1 MNSVQ
6 LPVIQAENLLKT
18 ANYDWIDNIYRGS
31 IPETANNDGTTTDI
45 VITESENTPS
55 NYANSQF
62 KHWGLGVE
70 VQIFYKK
77 ANQTDILSAEI
88 ELAKMFITNG
98 WRVDQSKNHI
108 KDPDTKQTTKV
119 FYFTKI
125 EII

>member
-1 MNSVQ
+1 MQ

-18 ANYDWIDNIYRGS
+18 VNYDWIDNIYRGS
-31 IPETANNDGTTTDI
+31 IPESADNAGTTTDV
-45 VITESENTPS
+45 VITESENAPS

-62 KHWGLGVE
+62 KHWALGVE

-77 ANQTDILSAEI
+77 ANQIEILSAEI
-88 ELAKMFITNG
+88 ELAKMFIANG
-98 WRVDQSKNHI
+98 WRVEQSKNHT
-108 KDPDTKQTTKV
+108 KDPDTGQVTKV

>member
-1 MNSVQ
+1 MQ

-18 ANYDWIDNIYRGS
+18 VNYDWIDNIYRGS
-31 IPETANNDGTTTDI
+31 IPKSANNAGTTTDV

-62 KHWGLGVE
+62 KHWALGVE
-70 VQIFYKK
+70 IQIFYKK
-77 ANQTDILSAEI
+77 ANQTDILPAEI
-88 ELAKMFITNG
+88 ELAKMFIANG
-98 WRVDQSKNHI
+98 WRVEQSKNHT
-108 KDPDTKQTTKV
+108 KDPDTGQVTKV

>member
-1 MNSVQ
+1 MQ

-18 ANYDWIDNIYRGS
+18 VNYDWIDNIYRGS
-31 IPETANNDGTTTDI
+31 IPESANNAGTTTDV

-62 KHWGLGVE
+62 KHWALGVE

-77 ANQTDILSAEI
+77 ANQTNILSAEI

-98 WRVDQSKNHI
+98 WRVEQSKNHT
-108 KDPDTKQTTKV
+108 KDPDTGQVTKV

>member
-1 MNSVQ
+1 MQ

-18 ANYDWIDNIYRGS
+18 VNYDWIDNIYRGS
-31 IPETANNDGTTTDI
+31 IPESANNAGTTTDV
-45 VITESENTPS
+45 VITESENAPS

-62 KHWGLGVE
+62 KHWALGVE

-88 ELAKMFITNG
+88 ELAKMFIANG
-98 WRVDQSKNHI
+98 WRVEKSKNHT
-108 KDPDTKQTTKV
+108 KDPGTGQVTKV

>member
-1 MNSVQ
+1 MQ

-18 ANYDWIDNIYRGS
+18 VNYDWIDNIYRGS
-31 IPETANNDGTTTDI
+31 IPESANNAGTTTDV

-62 KHWGLGVE
+62 KHWALGVE
-70 VQIFYKK
+70 IQIFYKK
-77 ANQTDILSAEI
+77 ANQIEILSAEI
-88 ELAKMFITNG
+88 ELAKMFIANG
-98 WRVDQSKNHI
+98 WRVEQSKNHT
-108 KDPDTKQTTKV
+108 KDPDTGQVTKV

>member
-1 MNSVQ
+1 MQ

-18 ANYDWIDNIYRGS
+18 VNYDWIDNIYRGS
-31 IPETANNDGTTTDI
+31 IPESANNAGTTTDV
-45 VITESENTPS
+45 VITESENAPS

-62 KHWGLGVE
+62 KHWALGVE

-77 ANQTDILSAEI
+77 ASQTDILSAEI
-88 ELAKMFITNG
+88 ELAKMFIAKG
-98 WRVDQSKNHI
+98 WRVEQSKNHT
-108 KDPDTKQTTKV
+108 KDPDTRQVTKV

>member
-1 MNSVQ
+1 MQ

-18 ANYDWIDNIYRGS
+18 VNYDWIDNIYRGS
-31 IPETANNDGTTTDI
+31 IPESANNAGTTTDV

-62 KHWGLGVE
+62 KHWALDVE
-70 VQIFYKK
+70 IQIFYKK
-77 ANQTDILSAEI
+77 SNQIEILPAEI
-88 ELAKMFITNG
+88 ELAKMFIANG
-98 WRVDQSKNHI
+98 WRVEQSKNHT
-108 KDPDTKQTTKV
+108 KDPDTRQVTKV

>member
-1 MNSVQ
+1 MQ

-18 ANYDWIDNIYRGS
+18 VNYDWIDNIYRGS
-31 IPETANNDGTTTDI
+31 IPKSANNAGTTTDV
-45 VITESENTPS
+45 VITESENAPN

-62 KHWGLGVE
+62 KHWALGVE

-88 ELAKMFITNG
+88 ELAKMFIANG
-98 WRVDQSKNHI
+98 WRVKKSKNHT
-108 KDPDTKQTTKV
+108 KDPDTGQVTKV

>member
-1 MNSVQ
+1 MQ

-18 ANYDWIDNIYRGS
+18 VNYDWIDNIYRGS
-31 IPETANNDGTTTDI
+31 IPKSADNAGTTTDV
-45 VITESENTPS
+45 VITESENAPI

-62 KHWGLGVE
+62 KHWALGVE

-88 ELAKMFITNG
+88 ELAKMFIANG
-98 WRVDQSKNHI
+98 WRVEQSKNHT
-108 KDPDTKQTTKV
+108 KDPDTGQVTKV

>member
-1 MNSVQ
+1 MQ
-6 LPVIQAENLLKT
+6 LPVIKAENLLKT
-18 ANYDWIDNIYRGS
+18 VNYDWIDNIYRGS
-31 IPETANNDGTTTDI
+31 IPESANNAGTTTDV

-62 KHWGLGVE
+62 KHWTLGVE

-98 WRVDQSKNHI
+98 WRVEQSKNHT
-108 KDPDTKQTTKV
+108 KDPDTGQVTKV

>member
-1 MNSVQ
+1 ME
-6 LPVIQAENLLKT
+6 LPVIQAENLLKK
-18 ANYDWIDNIYRGS
+18 ANYNWIDHIYRGS
-31 IPETANNDGTTTDI
+31 IPESADNVDTTTDV
-45 VITESENTPS
+45 VITESQNEPS

-62 KHWGLGVE
+62 KHWVLGVE

-88 ELAKMFITNG
+88 ELAKMFVANG
-98 WRVDQSKNHI
+98 WRVEQSKNHI
-108 KDPDTKQTTKV
+108 KDPDTKQITKV

>member
-1 MNSVQ
+1 MQ

-18 ANYDWIDNIYRGS
+18 VNYDWIDNIYRGS
-31 IPETANNDGTTTDI
+31 IPKSADNAGTTTDV

-62 KHWGLGVE
+62 KHWALGVE

-77 ANQTDILSAEI
+77 ANQIEILSAEI
-88 ELAKMFITNG
+88 ELAKMFIANG
-98 WRVDQSKNHI
+98 WRVEQSKNHT
-108 KDPDTKQTTKV
+108 KDPDTGQVTKV

>member
-1 MNSVQ
+1 MQ

-18 ANYDWIDNIYRGS
+18 VNYDWIDNIYRGS
-31 IPETANNDGTTTDI
+31 IPESADNAGTTTDV
-45 VITESENTPS
+45 VITESENAPS

-62 KHWGLGVE
+62 KHWALGVE

-77 ANQTDILSAEI
+77 ANQIDILSAEI
-88 ELAKMFITNG
+88 ELAKMFVTNG
-98 WRVDQSKNHI
+98 WRVEQSKNHT
-108 KDPDTKQTTKV
+108 KDPDTGQVTKV